1 MPADRSLANNF
12 VAACKQFV
20 SRLHAAGVVH
30 GDLYISIFAW
40 RLCAGVMEVEVFD
53 WDIAFF
59 IHKHIPQK
67 LAETWRHT
75 KKWSGRYDRLRVVP
89 GPVDVGGVPAA
100 DGGVAAVVAGY
111 HSNVLLTA
119 AGGAYA
125 WGWGA
130 HGQLGV
136 GDTADSCGLQGAFL
150 MVDPLPGRTCRRRRR
165 LCLELR
171 VGSGARPSDVQS
183 RTAREAVAVGGPLP
197 PAGRM
202 PRRRLCEA

>member
-1 MPADRSLANNF
+1 M
-12 VAACKQFV
+12 
-20 SRLHAAGVVH
+20 
-30 GDLYISIFAW
+30 
-40 RLCAGVMEVEVFD
+40 VE
-53 WDIAFF
+53 
-59 IHKHIPQK
+59 
-67 LAETWRHT
+67 
-75 KKWSGRYDRLRVVP
+75 
-89 GPVDVGGVPAA
+89 
-100 DGGVAAVVAGY
+100 Y